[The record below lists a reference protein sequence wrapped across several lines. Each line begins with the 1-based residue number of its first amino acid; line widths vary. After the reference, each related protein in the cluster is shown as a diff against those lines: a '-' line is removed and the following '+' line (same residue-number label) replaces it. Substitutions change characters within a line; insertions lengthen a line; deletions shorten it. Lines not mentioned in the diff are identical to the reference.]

1 MLSSRFLSFLA
12 SLILENLHVVGG
24 EESELAVTLSY
35 PPALVNLGYMDTV
48 TGDKVDNNEYG
59 YGHKYEG
66 RKDLTLLRRKA
77 TYHLNIC
84 NDIIGVEGY
93 LVLCH
98 GLVVIQ
104 GNGRDAS
111 TSSLLLEK
119 IKII

>member
-1 MLSSRFLSFLA
+1 MLSRFLRFLA

-66 RKDLTLLRRKA
+66 RKDLTLHRLGEPTISIFVMTSLGSK
-77 TYHLNIC
+77 
-84 NDIIGVEGY
+84 DI
-93 LVLCH
+93 
-98 GLVVIQ
+98 
-104 GNGRDAS
+104 
-111 TSSLLLEK
+111 SSSAMAW
-119 IKII
+119 

>member
-1 MLSSRFLSFLA
+1 MLSRFLRFLA
-12 SLILENLHVVGG
+12 SLLLENLHVVGG

-66 RKDLTLLRRKA
+66 RKDLTLHRR

-104 GNGRDAS
+104 GNSRDA
-111 TSSLLLEK
+111 TPSSLLLKKSE
-119 IKII
+119 